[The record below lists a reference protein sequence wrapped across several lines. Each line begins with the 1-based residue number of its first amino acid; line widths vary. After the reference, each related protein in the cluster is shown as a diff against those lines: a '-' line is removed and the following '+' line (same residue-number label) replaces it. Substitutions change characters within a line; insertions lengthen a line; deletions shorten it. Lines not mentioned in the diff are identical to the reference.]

1 MNRQKNEGTPVSNAV
16 MVVHGPEAFDSG
28 DAGRLADLVRP
39 REILVAGVMGRCA
52 AEASGLPVRCTDTR
66 PSIVLAAEQGR
77 AFLVNRGKTPASGRI
92 FGELVAGRLPEGCGL
107 VHIECSSRT
116 LFVWNEGDAGLAGD
130 LAGLTGFP
138 VVEAAGAAAARESG
152 RTIRGCIPGEAVFVN
167 GIVIGTATA
176 ETVVLASGT
185 GTIEAIAGIDLKQHG
200 VEKLLRG
207 GVSDLAAAWCK
218 SGSVRSAAPRHAGRA
233 RDTGRIAV
241 IDHAGHTLYREI
253 ETGVSGVLSIGDDT
267 TAVCGHIC
275 AHHGIPVFGVVDGD
289 ADDIILAGYAPGSV
303 VVETVGERDDD
314 LGCEIAASLGEE
326 PVVWEEWVAEMLRRL
341 EGRVRIAV
349 DRREESDAVR

>member
-1 MNRQKNEGTPVSNAV
+1 

-28 DAGRLADLVRP
+28 DAGWLADLVRP
-39 REILVAGVMGRCA
+39 RGILVAGVMGRCA
-52 AEASGLPVRCTDTR
+52 AEASGRPVRCTDTR

-92 FGELVAGRLPEGCGL
+92 FGELVAGRLPEGRGL
-107 VHIECSSRT
+107 VHVECSNRT
-116 LFVWNEGDAGLAGD
+116 IFVWNEGDRRLAGD
-130 LAGLTGFP
+130 LADLTGFP
-138 VVEAAGAAAARESG
+138 IVEAAGSAGTKGEG

-167 GIVIGTATA
+167 GVVIGTATA
-176 ETVVLASGT
+176 ETVVLASGS

-207 GVSDLAAAWCK
+207 GVPDLAAAWCK
-218 SGSVRSAAPRHAGRA
+218 SGRVRSAVPRHAGRA
-233 RDTGRIAV
+233 RETGRIAV

-253 ETGVSGVLSIGDDT
+253 AEGVAGVLSIGDDT

-275 AHHGIPVFGVVDGD
+275 AHHGIPVFGVIDGD
-289 ADDIILAGYAPGSV
+289 GDDIIQAGYAPGSV
-303 VVETVGERDDD
+303 VVETAGERDDD

-326 PVVWEEWVAEMLRRL
+326 PVSWEEWVAGTL
-341 EGRVRIAV
+341 EHLGGRVRITV
-349 DRREESDAVR
+349 DRRGGNGAVR